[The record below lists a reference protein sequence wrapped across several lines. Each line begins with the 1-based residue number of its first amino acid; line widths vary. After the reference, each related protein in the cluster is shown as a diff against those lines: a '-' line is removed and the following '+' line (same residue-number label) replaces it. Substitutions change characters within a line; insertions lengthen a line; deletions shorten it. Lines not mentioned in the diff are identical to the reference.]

1 MALASTVA
9 ASILLAAALAF
20 AQQAQTPASP
30 KTEQPMGAMDGKMGM
45 AKDKKMDAGMN
56 MPGGGMDKM
65 GGGMCMSGKG
75 MGMGMGMMNIP
86 PEKREAVMK
95 IKDEYKDKLFNLHQ
109 DLRAKTA
116 ELNAIMLQAQPDTA
130 KAKAVAKEIDAL
142 KTQETETT
150 IDMHARISK
159 ETGVRLPIMPM
170 GMMGE

>member
-20 AQQAQTPASP
+20 AQQPQTPASP

-45 AKDKKMDAGMN
+45 GKDKKMDSGMN
-56 MPGGGMDKM
+56 MMGGDMDKM
-65 GGGMCMSGKG
+65 GGGMCMSGK
-75 MGMGMGMMNIP
+75 GMGMMNIP

-95 IKDEYKDKLFNLHQ
+95 IKDEYKDKLFTLHQ
-109 DLRAKTA
+109 DLRAKNA

-130 KAKAVAKEIDAL
+130 KAKAVAKEIDTL

-150 IDMHARISK
+150 IDMHAKITK

-170 GMMGE
+170 GMMDE

>member
-1 MALASTVA
+1 MVLVSTVA
-9 ASILLAAALAF
+9 VSILLTAALAF

-45 AKDKKMDAGMN
+45 AKDKKMDSGMN
-56 MPGGGMDKM
+56 MMGGDMDKM

-75 MGMGMGMMNIP
+75 MGMGMMSIP

-150 IDMHARISK
+150 IDMHARITK